1 MNTWQVLQKPIVTEK
16 STLLGEVGKYVFRVN
31 NKATKPQ
38 IKRAV
43 EASFSVTVVKV
54 NTFKVPGK
62 SKRYGP
68 RMTTTPA
75 WKKAI
80 VTLQSGDSIQLFEG
94 A

>member
-1 MNTWQVLQKPIVTEK
+1 MNTWEVLQKPIVTEK
-16 STLLGEVGKYVFRVN
+16 STLLGEVGKYVFQVH

-54 NTFKVPGK
+54 NTSKIPGK

-75 WKKAI
+75 WKKAV
-80 VTLQSGDSIQLFEG
+80 VTLQSGDTIQLFEG

>member
-1 MNTWQVLQKPIVTEK
+1 MHTWEILRRPIVTEK
-16 STLLGEVGKYVFRVN
+16 STLLGEVGKYVFEVN
-31 NKATKPQ
+31 KKAGKPQ

-43 EASFSVTVVKV
+43 EVAFNVSVVSV
-54 NTFKVPGK
+54 NTLKVPGK
-62 SKRYGP
+62 TKRYGP

-80 VTLQSGDSIQLFEG
+80 VTLRSGDTIQLFEG